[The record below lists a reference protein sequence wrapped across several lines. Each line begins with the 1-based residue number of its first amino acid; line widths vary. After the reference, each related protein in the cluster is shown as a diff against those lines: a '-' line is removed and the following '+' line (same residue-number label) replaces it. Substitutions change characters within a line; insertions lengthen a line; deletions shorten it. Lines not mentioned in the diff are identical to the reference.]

1 VSTSAATAPAARY
14 QACQAGGPERI
25 LWKEVDEGWVR
36 FDPTAGQTLLL
47 APISRF
53 VLDQL
58 SHPGSTLSIDDF
70 VAAVLHAEPDAPP
83 DDCRLAVTAAVDAL
97 AAARLIQQI
106 RPS

>member
-1 VSTSAATAPAARY
+1 MSTSAATAPAARY
-14 QACQAGGPERI
+14 QACQAGGLECI
-25 LWKEVDEGWVR
+25 LWKEVDEGWIR

-58 SHPGSTLSIDDF
+58 SHPNSSLSIDDF

-83 DDCRLAVTAAVDAL
+83 DDCRLAVIAAIDAL

>member
-1 VSTSAATAPAARY
+1 MRY
-14 QACQAGGPERI
+14 KFNGLPTEGQTRV
-25 LWKEVDEGWVR
+25 LWREVDEGWIR

>member
-1 VSTSAATAPAARY
+1 MPVQRYVAAAALLEGL
-14 QACQAGGPERI
+14 QFV

-53 VLDQL
+53 LLDQL

>member
-1 VSTSAATAPAARY
+1 MPLLLPVQGYVATAALLEGL
-14 QACQAGGPERI
+14 QFV

-53 VLDQL
+53 VLGQL
-58 SHPGSTLSIDDF
+58 SLPGRVLSVDDL
-70 VAAVLHAEPDAPP
+70 AYAVLHEEPDAPP
-83 DDCRLAVTAAVDAL
+83 DDCRLAVSAAVDAL
-97 AAARLIQQI
+97 AAARLIEQH